1 MARDDEQIEE
11 PDDDEI
17 EDDDEVE
24 DLIGARGGLGFLAG
38 VVLGVL
44 LGAGTALLL
53 APESGDVVRGRIS
66 RRVRRLRRDA
76 EERMDDLRDDAEHG
90 LRRARRKLRRP
101 RRD

>member
-38 VVLGVL
+38 DRKSVV
-44 LGAGTALLL
+44 
-53 APESGDVVRGRIS
+53 
-66 RRVRRLRRDA
+66 
-76 EERMDDLRDDAEHG
+76 
-90 LRRARRKLRRP
+90 
-101 RRD
+101 